1 VLIVILAKYDIPYH
15 MVMKLLKGRMR
26 QLINILSQSG
36 AVDYHAISHLMFGS
50 DCQSSNSV

>member
-1 VLIVILAKYDIPYH
+1 VILAKYDIPYH